1 MRKRASFGTRAP
13 IEPGRGPSMPNAAGA
28 LSPQDNRCGGGLSRK
43 GCCVLVF
50 SALLFFF
57 CFPGLRSQS
66 CFARHAVAA
75 TRRGEAGLPA
85 PPPLL
90 SQENSGAQ
98 LFSSSVS
105 QKFYEVAY
113 ELTSASS
120 LEQADSEDVRGPQV
134 EQTSASSVEPAMVF
148 LTAAMKLDNNAR
160 DARSLLIKLACR
172 NPEQPPFLFSQE
184 SGGGSLVYN
193 LLMDY
198 VDEAADVEVAKK
210 AVVYL
215 LAHLNTREQR
225 EKLLEQMLGTL
236 GGKNVV
242 LGSELSTLL
251 GLLKAEKADLEAAEF
266 YLMQAYKRNRYNK
279 LAFVKLAELKP
290 ERIGPAIYLE
300 RLRLALRENPSD
312 IEAALAFAQNAEQLQ
327 LYETA
332 AAAYEYCADLF
343 AYLYPSEALPA
354 RIYLP
359 WAISSYNTQSATGW
373 SKCLEI
379 ARRIQ
384 RDGRFDLR
392 VEAIAGKA
400 ATKIGNGELATQIFQ
415 AAEKKAQQ
423 LLMQA
428 SKAGAVREPPLHAS
442 ESLDSSDSEQV
453 STSRL
458 AWFYCFVL
466 PFPDKALDWANRAYE
481 TEGNSPAA
489 GAILA
494 YALVMNNQT
503 ESAKPIIDT
512 LYPKSLGSRR
522 FGAGQIADLALAQ
535 IQLADGQKD
544 SAIETL
550 KAAIIKDPGSFAAER
565 AKEILA
571 QQGEKYTPP
580 IDPEAVLTMLE
591 SVFGSA
597 RGGLVPVF
605 ISPEKI
611 FSAQLNIQGNEF
623 PYGSE
628 IGGTVALIN
637 NSAEPFVISDDAL
650 FKGNIRIDAD
660 VSGDLNRTIPN
671 LFSTKIRTALLIE
684 PGRSILIPLRLITGE
699 LRKTLLT
706 YPQASL
712 DIEFTLYLDPVT
724 TSLQKEG
731 KITNRLTYIEPT
743 RVRIKRP
750 GIELTGKYIRGQFN
764 LISTGSAG
772 QKIKAAQLFT
782 GLLMEQNEML
792 NRKPLYRFM
801 YADWMEPLLRSAL
814 LHESGLLHK
823 PANGEWV
830 VKVHTMAEMLS
841 LPLDYELISAVAKNL
856 NNTNWPVRMM
866 AVYLLS
872 KTADRNFD
880 KVLDWTAKNDSSELV
895 RDMAIALGR

>member
-1 MRKRASFGTRAP
+1 MRKRASFLDSG
-13 IEPGRGPSMPNAAGA
+13 ELGRVAF
-28 LSPQDNRCGGGLSRK
+28 L
-43 GCCVLVF
+43 
-50 SALLFFF
+50 ALLFF
-57 CFPGLRSQS
+57 CCSTSAQAQPDSRYSILD
-66 CFARHAVAA
+66 
-75 TRRGEAGLPA
+75 TRGSSRTDPPTAGFDRNPA
-85 PPPLL
+85 LL
-90 SQENSGAQ
+90 GRASSIEDRK

-105 QKFYEVAY
+105 QKFYEIAY

-120 LEQADSEDVRGPQV
+120 VEQA
-134 EQTSASSVEPAMVF
+134 MIF
-148 LTAAMKLDNNAR
+148 LAAAMKLDNNAS

-172 NPEQPPFLFSQE
+172 DPEKDHSA
-184 SGGGSLVYN
+184 LVYN

-198 VDEAADVEVAKK
+198 VDESADVEVAKK

-215 LAHLNTREQR
+215 LGQLNTREQR

-236 GGKNVV
+236 GDKNVI

-266 YLMQAYKRNRYNK
+266 YLTQAYKRNRYNK

-290 ERIGPAIYLE
+290 QRIGPTIYLE

-312 IEAALAFAQNAEQLQ
+312 IEAALTFAQQAEQLQ

-332 AAAYEYCADLF
+332 AGIYEYCADLF
-343 AYLYPSEALPA
+343 TYLYPSEALPA
-354 RIYLP
+354 HIYLP
-359 WAISSYNTQSATGW
+359 WAISSYNTQQNQ
-373 SKCLEI
+373 SKCLQI
-379 ARRIQ
+379 AQRIQ
-384 RDGRFDLR
+384 QEGRFDLL

-415 AAEKKAQQ
+415 AAETKA
-423 LLMQA
+423 L
-428 SKAGAVREPPLHAS
+428 
-442 ESLDSSDSEQV
+442 SSIDVKQ
-453 STSRL
+453 L

-466 PFPDKALDWANRAYE
+466 PFPDKALDWANRAYK
-481 TEGNSPAA
+481 TEHNSSATA
-489 GAILA
+489 AILA

-503 ESAKPIIDT
+503 EWAKPLINNSQ
-512 LYPKSLGSRR
+512 PS
-522 FGAGQIADLALAQ
+522 QIADLTLAQ

-571 QQGEKYTPP
+571 QQGEKFAPP
-580 IDPEAVLTMLE
+580 IDPNAVLTTLE
-591 SVFGSA
+591 NVFG
-597 RGGLVPVF
+597 RTLVPVF
-605 ISPEKI
+605 TPPEKI
-611 FSAQLNIQGNEF
+611 FSVQFNIRGNEF

-628 IGGTVALIN
+628 FGGNVTIIN
-637 NSAEPFVISDDAL
+637 NSAEPFVISDEAL

-671 LFSTKIRTALLIE
+671 LVSIKIRTALLIE

-731 KITNRLTYIEPT
+731 KITNRLTYLEPI

-750 GIELTGKYIRGQFN
+750 GIALTGQYIRSRFN
-764 LISTGSAG
+764 LISKGSVG
-772 QKIKAAQLFT
+772 QKIKTAQLFT
-782 GLLMEQNEML
+782 GLLREQNEML
-792 NRKPLYRFM
+792 KRKPLYRFKS
-801 YADWMEPLLRSAL
+801 ADWMGPLLRNAL
-814 LHESGLLHK
+814 LHESGLLHN
-823 PANGEWV
+823 PANGQWA

-841 LPLDYELISAVAKNL
+841 LPLDYELISAAAKNL

-872 KTADRNFD
+872 KNADRNFD
-880 KVLDWTAKNDSSELV
+880 KVLDWTAKNDSSKLV
-895 RDMAIALGR
+895 RDMAITLGR